1 MNSMTSKKIILAS
14 TSPRRKEILAKL
26 KIPFEVQESDYEE
39 DMALDMPAEK
49 LVEFLSLGKAKAVA
63 DKNKNAIVIAA
74 DTIVVFNHQRLGK
87 PKTPEKAREMLNMLS
102 GKENQIVTGVTI
114 IDTQTGQTRSFHEI
128 TKVFFDTL
136 TPEIIEAYIKTGEP
150 LGRAGAYALQ
160 DIGALIINHTEGD
173 FLSAMGLPLKRLAK
187 ELEDFGIKVL

>member
-1 MNSMTSKKIILAS
+1 MTSKKIILAS

-87 PKTPEKAREMLNMLS
+87 PKTPEKAREML
-102 GKENQIVTGVTI
+102 
-114 IDTQTGQTRSFHEI
+114 
-128 TKVFFDTL
+128 
-136 TPEIIEAYIKTGEP
+136 
-150 LGRAGAYALQ
+150 
-160 DIGALIINHTEGD
+160 
-173 FLSAMGLPLKRLAK
+173 
-187 ELEDFGIKVL
+187 